1 MIGLGALV
9 LGAGLV
15 LVARRRRR
23 TPKHA
28 AK

>member
-9 LGAGLV
+9 LGSALV
-15 LVARRRRR
+15 LVARRLRR